1 MKKTLTGL
9 LALLASCTL
18 FSACFTGT
26 AGNSTSQSSPSSSVN
41 TSTPEET
48 TSESTSENPT
58 VDPHEE
64 ALALAKNFVYG
75 DLIEKDV
82 EVSKDYTL
90 LGSTYSFVLEEEL
103 TVSWTVDVTEGVV
116 LSYDEATKLWKVD
129 VDEFAEEDILYT
141 LTGTIA
147 DSDGHTASFTLDRK
161 VLKAADVV
169 PEKITEAPV
178 EGEAYKLYMYQE
190 QKKND
195 LYFTGKMSGF
205 YLGTNNASKGE
216 GYEVSTDVF
225 VEKVA
230 GKDAYYLTFTDA
242 DGAKQYIG
250 ITNTYNNNKF
260 HVNAI
265 VRSSVDTTLDAGE
278 VVKTFEYTWNTD
290 LKTLVVTLEGVK
302 SGSDQATTET
312 KTESYFL
319 GTSGSYYTFGAMAV
333 SEAEGAY
340 VGYLVKMVNKSEVSA
355 EDKVASEK
363 ATLNV
368 TTAFSGAVSEKLPT
382 QGTTYGDV
390 TIAWAVKSGD
400 ASLTDN
406 VLNVANPTAETTIV
420 LTATFTCGEV
430 TDTKDVTITVYPKSP
445 VTQVTDLQEGVAYT
459 VYMYHTTNAKNYY
472 FTGKMDGKYLA
483 TTDDITKA
491 ADVYI
496 ENVEGGFKV
505 YVMEGEAKSYI
516 ALEAYQA
523 EGKSYISANVS
534 MNATGSV
541 FTYNSQFLTLCCKA
555 ALADNSKS
563 DVFFL
568 GTYGT
573 YTTMSASGSYYMT
586 ADKLGTEQ
594 FYATFGLI
602 DESAL
607 PPEGGEGGGDIIV
620 PGVTTSTVAS
630 VLAAENGE
638 YQVEGTVLAVTA
650 KSFVLKDS
658 TGSILVYLNTA
669 PSVKAGDKVIVKGT
683 TSVYANGKQFGQD
696 SVVTFVEAGSVG
708 MQIATS
714 LDAAKVNEYAAVTSV
729 TIKYVEVTGILDN
742 ANADKPYVAVDGA
755 NATIRI
761 SYPNAATKA
770 VLAELNGEEISV
782 EGYFIGVNT
791 SSGVT
796 YVHIVAVN
804 VKATDAGIGDDKDD
818 KEDEECKHNYEDG
831 VCTECGEADPDYKPE
846 GGDEKPVVPEDAIT
860 TSVKVVDYAA
870 TNSWVNDTNYS
881 DLYLDDYVTASVEG
895 TAVGTY
901 ALSTGKYYTNGNN
914 WRIYQSESST
924 LTIWVEK
931 GLTIHSVKITYT
943 VKNTGILI
951 LDGEQIASDVVV
963 EGIEDSFVTFSVSA
977 TDSSKTNGQV
987 QITAIEVVYSGVE
1000 AEEKPGEGEDEKD
1013 CEHNY
1018 VEGVCTECGEADPNY
1033 VAPGEG
1039 GDKEDEK
1046 PVDQIAVLE
1055 AAYALAK
1062 DETLAN
1068 QTLTGVI
1075 VKIDSAYSTQHGNI
1089 TVTILVEEMTDMPML
1104 CYRIKGEGADTIKV
1118 GDTITVT
1125 GTIKNYSGTIEFD
1138 AGSALTAVDTEAPVS
1153 EITKIYTEAIA
1164 LEVPNAVKEAGDVV
1178 LATTGETYAD
1188 VAISWAADNDCVA
1201 VNGGVLTFTLPQVAA
1216 TVTLT
1221 ATVVCGE
1228 SSEAYT
1234 FAVTVSAAPSADTL
1248 TAGFVSSQL
1257 GLANAADFTTKTVDQ
1272 ITFTAAKNDGSNAPK
1287 YYTTGTALRLY
1298 GKNSFTISCA
1308 AGYKIVSIA
1317 ITTETGSNGISAN
1330 NCTLTNA
1337 TATGLGSTS
1346 VLLTPVDGTAA
1357 VVMTNPNS
1365 SGQFRI
1371 AEISVTY
1378 APVAPTSDER

>member
-18 FSACFTGT
+18 FTACFTGT
-26 AGNSTSQSSPSSSVN
+26 AGNSTSETSSPSSSVDTT
-41 TSTPEET
+41 TSEET
-48 TSESTSENPT
+48 TSESTSETP
-58 VDPHEE
+58 VDPHAE
-64 ALALAKNFVYG
+64 ALELAKNFVYG
-75 DLIEKDV
+75 DLVEKDL

-90 LGSTYSFVLEEEL
+90 LASTYSFVLEEEL

-116 LSYDEATKLWKVD
+116 LSYDETNKVWKVD

-141 LTGTIA
+141 LTGTIS
-147 DSDGHTASFTLDRK
+147 DSDGHSISFTLDRK
-161 VLKAADVV
+161 VLKAQAVV
-169 PEKITEAPV
+169 PEKLTEAPV

-340 VGYLVKMVNKSEVSA
+340 VGYLVKMINKNEVSA
-355 EDKVASEK
+355 EDKVAGEK
-363 ATLNV
+363 ETLNV
-368 TTAFSGAVSEKLPT
+368 TTAFSGAVSYELPT

-400 ASLTDN
+400 ATLTDN

-472 FTGKMDGKYLA
+472 FTGEMSGKYLA

-505 YVMEGEAKSYI
+505 YVMDASGAKSYI

-523 EGKSYISANVS
+523 EGKSYISASVS

-607 PPEGGEGGGDIIV
+607 PPEGGEGGGDVIV

-669 PSVKAGDKVIVKGT
+669 PSVNVGDKVTVKGT
-683 TSVYANGKQFGQD
+683 TSVYGKGKQFGAG
-696 SVVTFVEAGSVG
+696 SEVTFVEAGSVG

-714 LDAAKVNEYAAVTSV
+714 LTAADVDAYAAVETV
-729 TIKYVEVTGILDN
+729 TIKYVEVTATLSIN
-742 ANADKPYVAVDGA
+742 FDKGYYNLTVDGA
-755 NATIRI
+755 TAMASI
-761 SYPNAATKA
+761 SYPTDAMKA
-770 VLAELNGEEISV
+770 VLAELDGKEISV
-782 EGYFIGVNT
+782 EGYFIGVT
-791 SSGVT
+791 GSST
-796 YVHIVAVN
+796 KYVQIMAVN

-831 VCTECGEADPDYKPE
+831 VCTECGEECKHDY
-846 GGDEKPVVPEDAIT
+846 D
-860 TSVKVVDYAA
+860 
-870 TNSWVNDTNYS
+870 
-881 DLYLDDYVTASVEG
+881 
-895 TAVGTY
+895 
-901 ALSTGKYYTNGNN
+901 
-914 WRIYQSESST
+914 
-924 LTIWVEK
+924 
-931 GLTIHSVKITYT
+931 
-943 VKNTGILI
+943 
-951 LDGEQIASDVVV
+951 
-963 EGIEDSFVTFSVSA
+963 
-977 TDSSKTNGQV
+977 
-987 QITAIEVVYSGVE
+987 
-1000 AEEKPGEGEDEKD
+1000 KD
-1013 CEHNY
+1013 
-1018 VEGVCTECGEADPNY
+1018 GVCTECGEADPDY

-1039 GDKEDEK
+1039 EDEK

-1062 DETLAN
+1062 DETLEN

-1075 VKIDSAYSTQHGNI
+1075 VKIDSPYSSQYSNI

-1201 VNGGVLTFTLPQVAA
+1201 INGGVLTFTLPQAAA

-1221 ATVVCGE
+1221 ATVACGE
-1228 SSEAYT
+1228 ASETYT
-1234 FAVTVSAAPSADTL
+1234 FAVTVSAAPSASSL
-1248 TAGFVSSQL
+1248 TAGFVAKDL
-1257 GLANAADFTTKTVDQ
+1257 GLANAAVFSSKTVDQ
-1272 ITFTAAKNDGSNAPK
+1272 ITFTAAKNSGTTNPAF
-1287 YYTTGTALRLY
+1287 YTSGNALRLY
-1298 GKNSFTISCA
+1298 GQNTFTISCA

-1317 ITTETGSNGISAN
+1317 ITTQTGENGISDN
-1330 NCTLTNA
+1330 TCTLTNA
-1337 TATGLGSTS
+1337 TATGLGTTS

-1357 VVMTNPNS
+1357 VVMTNPNTK
-1365 SGQFRI
+1365 GNFRI

-1378 APVAPTSDER
+1378 VRVESSDNER

>member
-26 AGNSTSQSSPSSSVN
+26 AGNSTSHSSPSSSVDTT
-41 TSTPEET
+41 TSEET
-48 TSESTSENPT
+48 TSESTSETP

-64 ALALAKNFVYG
+64 ALTLAKNFVYG
-75 DLIEKDV
+75 DLVEKDL

-147 DSDGHTASFTLDRK
+147 DSDGHSISFTLDRK
-161 VLKAADVV
+161 VLKAQAVV
-169 PEKITEAPV
+169 PEKLTEAPV

-312 KTESYFL
+312 KTESYYL

-333 SEAEGAY
+333 STASESY

-368 TTAFSGAVSEKLPT
+368 TTAFSGAVSYELPT

-430 TDTKDVTITVYPKSP
+430 TDTTDVTITVYPKSP
-445 VTQVTDLQEGVAYT
+445 VTQVTELQEGVAYT

-523 EGKSYISANVS
+523 EGRSYISANVS

-607 PPEGGEGGGDIIV
+607 PPEGGEGGGDVIV

-683 TSVYANGKQFGQD
+683 TSVYGQGKQFG
-696 SVVTFVEAGSVG
+696 SGSEVTFVSEGTVG
-708 MQIATS
+708 MQLATS
-714 LDAAKVNEYAAVTSV
+714 LTAADVDAYAAVETV
-729 TIKYVEVTGILDN
+729 TIKYVEVTGTLGISGN
-742 ANADKPYVAVDGA
+742 YYNVVVDGA
-755 NATIRI
+755 TAIASI
-761 SYPNAATKA
+761 SYPTDAMKA
-770 VLAELNGEEISV
+770 VLAELDGKEISV
-782 EGYFIGVNT
+782 EGYFIGVT
-791 SSGVT
+791 GSST
-796 YVHIVAVN
+796 KYVQIMAVN

-860 TSVKVVDYAA
+860 TTVVVADYAA
-870 TNSWVNDTNYS
+870 ANSWANGTAYS

-895 TAVGTY
+895 TAVGDY
-901 ALSTGKYYTNGNN
+901 GLNTGKYYTDGNT
-914 WRIYQSESST
+914 WRIYQSEGAT

-931 GLTIHSVKITYT
+931 GLTIHSVKVTYLSQ
-943 VKNTGILI
+943 NTGVLV
-951 LDGEQIASDVVV
+951 LDGEQIASEAVV
-963 EGIEDSFVTFSVSA
+963 EGIEDSFVTFGITA

-987 QITAIEVVYSGVE
+987 RITAIEVVYSGVE
-1000 AEEKPGEGEDEKD
+1000 AEEKPGEGEDVKPGEGEDEKD
-1013 CEHNY
+1013 CEHNF
-1018 VEGVCTECGEADPNY
+1018 VEGVCTECGEADPDY
-1033 VAPGEG
+1033 VDPSLPEYAPMT
-1039 GDKEDEK
+1039 
-1046 PVDQIAVLE
+1046 IAE
-1055 AAYALAK
+1055 AMAA
-1062 DETLAN
+1062 
-1068 QTLTGVI
+1068 
-1075 VKIDSAYSTQHGNI
+1075 
-1089 TVTILVEEMTDMPML
+1089 
-1104 CYRIKGEGADTIKV
+1104 
-1118 GDTITVT
+1118 
-1125 GTIKNYSGTIEFD
+1125 
-1138 AGSALTAVDTEAPVS
+1138 AVDTKVEISGTVTEIYQAWNEQYSNMSVYISDGTARIIVFRASVLLGVGDLINVKGVITAYNEVNQIAQGATVVITEKHTCSTYTDATCATPATCTVCGVAKDNVLAGHNYVDGACTVCGNQEGVS
-1153 EITKIYTEAIA
+1153 TITASKTIA
-1164 LEVPNAVKEAGDVV
+1164 ELITSEGWTSNTTKQTFKLDDVV
-1178 LATTGETYAD
+1178 T
-1188 VAISWAADNDCVA
+1188 VQ
-1201 VNGGVLTFTLPQVAA
+1201 VNGGSNTGKAYDGDHIRIYA
-1216 TVTLT
+1216 TDTPAGTLT
-1221 ATVVCGE
+1221 ISVAEGYELVSVKVSAQTGTYAFLYVAGTTTDICNATTVVSGTSVVLE
-1228 SSEAYT
+1228 S
-1234 FAVTVSAAPSADTL
+1234 V
-1248 TAGFVSSQL
+1248 
-1257 GLANAADFTTKTVDQ
+1257 
-1272 ITFTAAKNDGSNAPK
+1272 KN
-1287 YYTTGTALRLY
+1287 
-1298 GKNSFTISCA
+1298 
-1308 AGYKIVSIA
+1308 
-1317 ITTETGSNGISAN
+1317 GSNGKQVRVTAIEVVYKKVASA
-1330 NCTLTNA
+1330 
-1337 TATGLGSTS
+1337 
-1346 VLLTPVDGTAA
+1346 P
-1357 VVMTNPNS
+1357 
-1365 SGQFRI
+1365 
-1371 AEISVTY
+1371 E
-1378 APVAPTSDER
+1378 SDER